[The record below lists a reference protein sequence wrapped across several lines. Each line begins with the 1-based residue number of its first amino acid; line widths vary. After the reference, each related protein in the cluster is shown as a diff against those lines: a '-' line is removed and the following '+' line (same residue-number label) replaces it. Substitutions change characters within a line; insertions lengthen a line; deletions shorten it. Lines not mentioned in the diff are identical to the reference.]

1 MVAIREVSPGHAGK
15 KSKSLKTP
23 RITRLTVMETVME
36 RAHQR
41 LARVWFEVRDKK
53 IDQDGDRDKE
63 KEARVPGA
71 IEDVACRQ
79 QHAILAA
86 VG

>member
-1 MVAIREVSPGHAGK
+1 
-15 KSKSLKTP
+15 
-23 RITRLTVMETVME
+23 ME

>member
-23 RITRLTVMETVME
+23 RIPRLTVME